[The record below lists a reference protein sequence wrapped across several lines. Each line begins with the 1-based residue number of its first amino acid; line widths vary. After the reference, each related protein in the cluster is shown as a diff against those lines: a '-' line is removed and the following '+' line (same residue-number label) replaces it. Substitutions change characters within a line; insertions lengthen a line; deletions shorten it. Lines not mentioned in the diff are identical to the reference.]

1 MFWASLRRRE
11 VSSALLSTRMS
22 SSTSNVLCLAIGDAW
37 LKLPAIYAELVFKH
51 LDSEWL
57 HAETMEPHVP
67 RIRTPPYLSNT
78 PDVYF
83 LDLGAEARQGSAAQR
98 ALILCSDGLTD
109 LYDGYSHQEM
119 ADEWMELI
127 GRELDSQSGPN
138 SARGNLALSLLR
150 EAIGGSDTQL
160 VSRNLTVEMEERW
173 MDDTTIL
180 VQRLP

>member
-1 MFWASLRRRE
+1 M
-11 VSSALLSTRMS
+11 
-22 SSTSNVLCLAIGDAW
+22 
-37 LKLPAIYAELVFKH
+37 KLPAIYAELVFKH

-67 RIRTPPYLSNT
+67 RIRTPPYLSNP

-173 MDDTTIL
+173 MDYTTIL